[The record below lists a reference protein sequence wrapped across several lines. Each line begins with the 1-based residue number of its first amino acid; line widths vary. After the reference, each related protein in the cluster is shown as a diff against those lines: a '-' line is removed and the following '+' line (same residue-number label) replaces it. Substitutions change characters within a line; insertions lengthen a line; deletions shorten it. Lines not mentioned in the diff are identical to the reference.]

1 MTSQFLEQERKKLKK
16 EWEAL
21 EEPKLTW
28 EEFKRKKQKKTF
40 KQLIVNEKTPN
51 KDEHEDKRGVVWMG
65 EIPLGKENE
74 MRYPTEEEVEISL
87 YVLENLP
94 EEEYDKMTEEEYNE
108 FENKAKRIIRKRL
121 ENEL

>member
-1 MTSQFLEQERKKLKK
+1 M
-16 EWEAL
+16 
-21 EEPKLTW
+21 
-28 EEFKRKKQKKTF
+28 
-40 KQLIVNEKTPN
+40 NEKTPN
-51 KDEHEDKRGVVWMG
+51 KDEYQDKRGVVWMG

-74 MRYPTEEEVEISL
+74 MSYPTEEEVEISL

>member
-1 MTSQFLEQERKKLKK
+1 M
-16 EWEAL
+16 
-21 EEPKLTW
+21 
-28 EEFKRKKQKKTF
+28 
-40 KQLIVNEKTPN
+40 NEKMPN
-51 KDEHEDKRGVVWMG
+51 KDEYEDKRGVVWMG

-108 FENKAKRIIRKRL
+108 FENKAKRIIRKRS

>member
-1 MTSQFLEQERKKLKK
+1 
-16 EWEAL
+16 
-21 EEPKLTW
+21 
-28 EEFKRKKQKKTF
+28 
-40 KQLIVNEKTPN
+40 
-51 KDEHEDKRGVVWMG
+51 
-65 EIPLGKENE
+65 